1 MVESQREAFAPHVYE
16 RLIDRL
22 GLALDVA
29 RTAVRLRDEVPVELE
44 LRGLSRAEYEL
55 INAYLSSDAS
65 HRSLGASFAAVAP
78 AVAEPAASAKVVWLE
93 HVRARKRARAPAVRS
108 KG

>member
-29 RTAVRLRDEVPVELE
+29 RTAARLRDEMPVELE

-55 INAYLSSDAS
+55 INVYLNQGKSNGSLCAS
-65 HRSLGASFAAVAP
+65 LAAP
-78 AVAEPAASAKVVWLE
+78 AVIAPEPAQNKVVWLE
-93 HVRARKRARAPAVRS
+93 QVRARRQAGVRVARNKR
-108 KG
+108 

>member
-29 RTAVRLRDEVPVELE
+29 RTAARLRDEMPVELE

-55 INAYLSSDAS
+55 INAYLNQGKRNGSLCAS
-65 HRSLGASFAAVAP
+65 LAAP
-78 AVAEPAASAKVVWLE
+78 AVIAPEPAVQNKVVWLE
-93 HVRARKRARAPAVRS
+93 QVRARRQAGVRVARNKR
-108 KG
+108 